1 MNGIV
6 AKLDLN
12 VEFKSIGSVNIF
24 LYAIACNLCTSILA
38 NKECNSCSVV
48 LSQGLFCPA
57 VEVSISRWGKMQGT
71 TVVIVVIVNWMQLLN
86 ICFPFRLWPWFSRHH
101 TTFLCPQNS
110 YIRVNECEQVHGWV
124 FGTVAATLVGVPTFR
139 QKMIWVLL
147 LALVSIPNSCLYAA
161 WEAANDDINVWAT
174 TTHIRNLE

>member
-12 VEFKSIGSVNIF
+12 IEFKSIGSVNIF

-110 YIRVNECEQVHGWV
+110 YIRVNECEQVG
-124 FGTVAATLVGVPTFR
+124 LR
-139 QKMIWVLL
+139 Y
-147 LALVSIPNSCLYAA
+147 SSCH
-161 WEAANDDINVWAT
+161 T
-174 TTHIRNLE
+174 GGGTHIPSEDDLGFTPGFSLNSKFLFICSLGGSKWWHKCLGHYHPHQKPGISP